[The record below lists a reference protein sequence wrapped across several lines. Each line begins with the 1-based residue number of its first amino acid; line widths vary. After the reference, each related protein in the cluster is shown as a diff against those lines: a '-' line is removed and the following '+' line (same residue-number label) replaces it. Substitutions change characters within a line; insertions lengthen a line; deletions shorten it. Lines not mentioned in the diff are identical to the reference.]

1 VAFVLEV
8 AAREEVVAPGR
19 REVTHAVIKN
29 LYKLMAYKDEYEV
42 ARLHLKPAFRA
53 GTRGLFAAPRR
64 VAWHLHP
71 PLLRA
76 LGLRRKL
83 RLGPWFRHA
92 LGALRALRRL
102 RGTPFDPFGYA
113 AVRREER
120 RLVPWYRE
128 LVSVPLR
135 AGGPDAHATAL
146 ELARL
151 PESIRGYEDIKLR
164 SIAKVR
170 GQAFTLVSRDS
181 TRDSTSHST

>member
-1 VAFVLEV
+1 
-8 AAREEVVAPGR
+8 
-19 REVTHAVIKN
+19 
-29 LYKLMAYKDEYEV
+29 
-42 ARLHLKPAFRA
+42 
-53 GTRGLFAAPRR
+53 

-120 RLVPWYRE
+120 RLVPWYRD
-128 LVSVPLR
+128 LVTGALSG
-135 AGGPDAHATAL
+135 ADGHDAAVQ
-146 ELARL
+146 LARL

-164 SIAKVR
+164 SVAAAR
-170 GQAFTLVSRDS
+170 ARADALAGASR
-181 TRDSTSHST
+181 